1 MAAYE
6 IVLAN
11 AGEVVTGL
19 AVDIPEGTM
28 RFLYEV
34 YFTDL
39 HQEICIDNVSSCF
52 CLR

>member
-1 MAAYE
+1 MDAYE

-11 AGEVVTGL
+11 AGAVVNSV
-19 AVDIPEGTM
+19 ANVIPPDTM

-39 HQEICIDNVSSCF
+39 HQEICIDEVS
-52 CLR
+52 